1 MRITLIDTD
10 SVWAWGCRMIS
21 SVLKNSGHQTRI
33 VMMKSD
39 KPSYDVAELSALES
53 LAADSDLIGLSCHSM
68 GSDKARVVLQHLKH
82 LRIPTVWGGIHA
94 TLNPEECA
102 EFADMVCLGE
112 GERMIEDLAACMTS
126 QADWRSVQNLAY
138 KEGDKVVRN
147 PLRPLCSRMDDLP
160 YLDFSCSDEF
170 YLTHGKFERR
180 SDMSQFAHEGIP
192 FLGSRGCTFRC
203 TYCCNGKLRQ
213 LYSGTG
219 NYVRKHSIE
228 QCIERPATLRKS
240 MPDGKYIFFVD
251 DDFLDRKIEELQKFA
266 EEFPSKVG
274 LPFECQVSPIRVKKE
289 KIDLLAKA
297 GVWRIRMG
305 VESGSERTKRE
316 VYGRP
321 MSNEAVERA
330 SEVLSHYPEIVR
342 AYYFIMGNPFEERED
357 LLETIRLIL
366 RLPSPFFIQ
375 PFNLIFF
382 PGSVLYERGLAAG
395 FIKGREDS
403 GYDLHY
409 REGLRY
415 AHHPWKAKNLY
426 LNAVMFMMEGKI
438 TAIRMGIL
446 PRFLVRWM
454 LHPQVVRFNECHL
467 ALAKTMIW
475 FKTRL
480 LIVRSQI
487 GIAAKKSFPHP
498 EAIYHPALFFK
509 GVVQRIFGLGR
520 SGLHRPKPRIAVTRA
535 RL

>member
-21 SVLKNSGHQTRI
+21 AVLKSQGHQTRI

-39 KPSYDVAELSALES
+39 RPGYDAKELGALEP

-68 GSDKARVVLQHLKH
+68 GSDKARAVLQHLKH
-82 LRIPTVWGGIHA
+82 LAIPTIWGGIHA
-94 TLNPEECA
+94 TLNPQECA

-112 GERMIEDLAACMTS
+112 GEGMVADLAARLTS
-126 QADWRSVQNLAY
+126 ASDWRTVQNLAY
-138 KEGDKVVRN
+138 KEGGKVVRN
-147 PLRPLCSRMDDLP
+147 PLRPLCTKMDDLP
-160 YLDFSCSDEF
+160 YLDLSCSDEF
-170 YLTHGKFERR
+170 YLTDGRFERR
-180 SDMSQFAHEGIP
+180 TNMSDFAHEGIP

-203 TYCCNGKLRQ
+203 TYCCNGKLREI
-213 LYSGTG
+213 YSGNG

-228 QCIERPATLRKS
+228 QCVERPAIFRRS

-251 DDFLDRKIEELQKFA
+251 DDFLDRTTEELQKFA
-266 EEFPSKVG
+266 VEFPEKVG
-274 LPFECQVSPIRVKKE
+274 LPFECQVSPLRVKKE

-321 MSNEAVERA
+321 MPNESVVRA

-342 AYYFIMGNPFEERED
+342 AYYFIIGNPFEERD
-357 LLETIRLIL
+357 DVLETIRLIL

-375 PFNLIFF
+375 PFNLVFF
-382 PGSVLYERGLAAG
+382 PGSVLYERALAAG

-409 REGLRY
+409 REGLQY
-415 AHHPWKAKNLY
+415 AGHPWKAKNLY
-426 LNAVMFMMEGKI
+426 LNAVMFMMEGKV
-438 TAIRMGIL
+438 TAARMGVL

-454 LHPQVVRFNECHL
+454 LDPRFVTFNERHL

-475 FKTRL
+475 VKTRL
-480 LIVRSQI
+480 LTVRSRV
-487 GIAAKKSFPHP
+487 GIAVKSIFPHP
-498 EAIYHPALFFK
+498 EAIYHPGLFLR
-509 GVVQRIFGLGR
+509 GCLQQVFGFVR
-520 SGLHRPKPRIAVTRA
+520 S
-535 RL
+535 